1 MISYNTTGIAN
12 PTCTRLE
19 PPVTWLAASGARV
32 KVLHSGGSSELE
44 NLLKLDLNQPISCNS
59 IIEVSVSK
67 SFAESSLRTLRNKG
81 FTRED
86 IYRMLDK
93 GPWVLAFDISSAL
106 PRLFASLQVGK
117 TFSSLPAVPLVIEY
131 TESEI
136 VSTPYP
142 RNPHMLTT
150 LSWNVGWS
158 WCDSAT
164 GCTYSI
170 TLPLFDSTVRP
181 VQRKGCFCHSEGTYG
196 CRLHFTKAGT
206 NERMKC
212 FL

>member
-106 PRLFASLQVGK
+106 PRLFASLQVEN
-117 TFSSLPAVPLVIEY
+117 TLSSLYAVLSVIEY

-136 VSTPYP
+136 VSTPCSL
-142 RNPHMLTT
+142 NPHMLTN
-150 LSWNVGWS
+150 LSLNVG
-158 WCDSAT
+158 
-164 GCTYSI
+164 
-170 TLPLFDSTVRP
+170 
-181 VQRKGCFCHSEGTYG
+181 
-196 CRLHFTKAGT
+196 
-206 NERMKC
+206 
-212 FL
+212 